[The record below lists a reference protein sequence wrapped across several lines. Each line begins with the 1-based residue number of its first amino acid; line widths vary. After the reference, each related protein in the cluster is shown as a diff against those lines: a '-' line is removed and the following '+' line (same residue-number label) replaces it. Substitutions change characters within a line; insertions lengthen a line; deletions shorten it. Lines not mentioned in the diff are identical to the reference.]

1 MMEKKTYA
9 SPRIE
14 ITRMQIESL
23 LETISLPINPNPSD
37 GGGDAK
43 QDIFEDDEETA
54 EVGYGRTS
62 VWDD

>member
-1 MMEKKTYA
+1 METRKRYTI
-9 SPRIE
+9 PHIE
-14 ITRMQIESL
+14 IIALDTEEILDRV
-23 LETISLPINPNPSD
+23 SLPIGNGPAP
-37 GGGDAK
+37 GQGDAK

>member
-1 MMEKKTYA
+1 
-9 SPRIE
+9 
-14 ITRMQIESL
+14 MQIESL
-23 LETISLPINPNPSD
+23 LEVISLPINPNPSD

>member
-1 MMEKKTYA
+1 MEKKTYT

-23 LETISLPINPNPSD
+23 LETISLPI
-37 GGGDAK
+37 GGGSAGSGGESK